1 MQTQEQDKKKRR
13 SLLIKK
19 PFMRVTSDG
28 LGEHDE
34 EVVGNVGMEKPI
46 YDKIVY
52 RRVTQQD
59 FMREL
64 DPLGHLVYNKEY
76 YPDIWRQD
84 EETGRW
90 YIEEVPRYAFSFQHI
105 ILTKHLTH
113 LCGNDIVFELADKRD
128 DEKSREVLNAFKR
141 GWAYKN
147 MEVAWYE
154 LARSVKATGDGAVI
168 GYIDKGTF
176 GWRSLSF
183 MNGDVLYPHYDR
195 RTGKLKVFARAYE
208 NYDDDGETRKYV
220 DVWDDTRFY
229 CYLQGKS
236 DEETELSLP
245 PSSILNEYDMEDYT
259 LIECTPHG
267 FNKIPVAYHRCDE
280 GACWSRSQEAIDN
293 YEIAFSRLAQSNHN
307 FGLPIMYV
315 KGEGSEELSS
325 ADMSYA
331 SKVLLLPQGGE
342 AGFLNRQDASSAY
355 KGELDM
361 LETMIYRMSFAVKT
375 PELKSGDLPAAALKM
390 LYSDAYE
397 NAMSDT
403 QQFQHAIDDMMD
415 MFIHGY
421 GIESQMRLQ
430 FKNTPIRSYVE
441 VYVHRNVAAEIV
453 DMSSAVQNGYLSK
466 QTASEKSYY
475 SSPQEWSRILQEK
488 HDEEMTKL
496 LVEDQRLEIQSEQQV
511 ETQEQLAEINADQQ
525 IRVAEAQKEDS
536 DEDSDDDDEDKT
548 KKVTRKK
555 GKIAT
560 GRGKGRPNES
570 GRIYDQS
577 GNWDG
582 RNNWQRWNMTH

>member
-1 MQTQEQDKKKRR
+1 MQAQETRTTKKR
-13 SLLIKK
+13 SLLVKK
-19 PFMRVTSDG
+19 PFLRMTSEG
-28 LGEHDE
+28 LGEHDTE
-34 EVVGNVGMEKPI
+34 ITGSVGMENPY
-46 YDKIVY
+46 YDKIVQ
-52 RRVTQQD
+52 RRVTQED
-59 FMREL
+59 FLREL
-64 DPLGHLVYNKEY
+64 DPLGHLVYNKNY

-84 EETGRW
+84 SETGRW
-90 YIEEVPRYAFSFQHI
+90 YVEEVPRYAFSFQHI

-128 DEKSREVLNAFKR
+128 DEQSREVLNAFKR

-154 LARSVKATGDGAVI
+154 LARSVKATGDGAIV
-168 GYIDKGTF
+168 GYLEKGEF

-183 MNGDVLYPHYDR
+183 LNGDVLFPHYDR

-220 DVWDDTRFY
+220 DVWDDKYYY
-229 CYLQGKS
+229 CYQNISDS
-236 DEETELSLP
+236 DEDAVALP
-245 PSSILNEYDMEDYT
+245 ASSVLNEYEMDDYV
-259 LIECTPHG
+259 LIECSLHG
-267 FNKIPVAYHRCDE
+267 FNKMPIAYHRCDE

-331 SKVLLLPQGGE
+331 SKVILLPSDGE

-355 KGELDM
+355 KAELEM

-403 QQFQHAIDDMMD
+403 QQFQHAIDDMVE

-421 GIESQMRLQ
+421 GLESEMRLQ

-488 HDEEMTKL
+488 HDDEMQKL
-496 LVEDQRLEIQSEQQV
+496 LIEDQRLEMQSEQQV

-525 IRVAEAQKEDS
+525 IRVAEAQNGES
-536 DEDSDDDDEDKT
+536 DSDDDDEDKT

-560 GRGKGRPNES
+560 GRGKGRPNTS
-570 GRIYDQS
+570 GKIWDS
-577 GNWDG
+577 NGNWEG
-582 RNNWQRWNMTH
+582 RNNWNRWNATH